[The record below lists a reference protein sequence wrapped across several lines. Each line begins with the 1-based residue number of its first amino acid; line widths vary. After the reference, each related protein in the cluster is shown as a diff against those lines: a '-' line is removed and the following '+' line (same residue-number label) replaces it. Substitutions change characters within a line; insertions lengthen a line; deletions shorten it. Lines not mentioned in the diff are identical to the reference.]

1 MAKNVEHLFMCLL
14 AFVGL
19 WFSFFFFNSP
29 FVMILLGSWEGIRAS
44 QVALVVMQETIL
56 PMQET

>member
-1 MAKNVEHLFMCLL
+1 MV
-14 AFVGL
+14 
-19 WFSFFFFNSP
+19 FFFSNSP
-29 FVMILLGSWEGIRAS
+29 FIIILLGSWERIRAS

>member
-1 MAKNVEHLFMCLL
+1 MLSIFLCACWLL
-14 AFVGL
+14 WVYGFL
-19 WFSFFFFNSP
+19 FFFFNSP